1 MHVLC
6 ADGSTTYQFGRRP
19 FLKILVSTWF
29 QKCERNNAYFTVL
42 LLENMTALMNDW
54 HFYWC
59 IHCIWPLL
67 VCYQKKVRF
76 FPQKK
81 LHFIFSFLPD
91 AFFKWRRFFSL
102 WDLENHI
109 FCVSCF
115 LVLYFRVLRNFLR
128 QFCFNGCTTMRAKE
142 KAIFYPGYS
151 SSAHESVV
159 FIWCMWEAVL

>member
-1 MHVLC
+1 MWDKNRMFHC
-6 ADGSTTYQFGRRP
+6 SIIWYWKR
-19 FLKILVSTWF
+19 S
-29 QKCERNNAYFTVL
+29 L
-42 LLENMTALMNDW
+42 LTALMNDW
-54 HFYWC
+54 HFYSIFIAFCRWMF
-59 IHCIWPLL
+59 
-67 VCYQKKVRF
+67 VFKKKGQV

-159 FIWCMWEAVL
+159 FIWCMWEAVLQSLGCDVNSG